1 MRRISSRMTFFN
13 KWVFPAIWFGFPII
27 FIAIALVSSAGPNTA
42 PPLPFFVGPAI
53 MIAVGF
59 FVMKKLVFDLV
70 DEVWDDGGSLLIK
83 NRGEEERVALSDIK
97 NVSYSPLI
105 NPPRVTLSLRR
116 PTVFGDEITFNAPM
130 RFMPF
135 SASPIIKELIDRIDL
150 ARRKN

>member
-13 KWVFPAIWFGFPII
+13 
-27 FIAIALVSSAGPNTA
+27 N
-42 PPLPFFVGPAI
+42 
-53 MIAVGF
+53 
-59 FVMKKLVFDLV
+59 
-70 DEVWDDGGSLLIK
+70 
-83 NRGEEERVALSDIK
+83 
-97 NVSYSPLI
+97 
-105 NPPRVTLSLRR
+105 LSLRR

>member
-1 MRRISSRMTFFN
+1 MTFFN
-13 KWVFPAIWFGFPII
+13 KRVFPAIWFGFLFL
-27 FIAIALVSSAGPNTA
+27 FIAVPLVSSASRDTA
-42 PPLPFFVGPAI
+42 PPLPFFLGPAM

-70 DEVWDDGGSLLIK
+70 DQVWDDGGSLLIK
-83 NRGEEERVALSDIK
+83 NRGEEERIPLSDIK
-97 NVSYSPLI
+97 NVSYSPLV

-116 PTVFGDEITFNAPM
+116 PTAFGEEITFNAPM

-150 ARRKN
+150 ARRTMT